1 MTYNCDQCDN
11 NNNNVYFKTTSFS
24 LVPAPQ
30 RGREF
35 KSTYVTISETRLQSQ
50 IIMVTMYNKLKW

>member
-1 MTYNCDQCDN
+1 MFISKLPLLT
-11 NNNNVYFKTTSFS
+11 

-50 IIMVTMYNKLKW
+50 IIMVTMYNKFKW

>member
-1 MTYNCDQCDN
+1 MDN

-35 KSTYVTISETRLQSQ
+35 KSTYVTISETRLHSQ
-50 IIMVTMYNKLKW
+50 IIMVTMYNKFKW